1 MADLPDA
8 LKYGCTHSTIRTNR
22 FRLTPQGSDGATPN
36 GSFRVRLPA
45 KSLVRLSS
53 LSASF
58 ISQITGLTYHAGT
71 AWNNA
76 IMASSFKW
84 FKSIKFIVGGQVA
97 SGQLCNNYD
106 QLYHALLV
114 SSADNQYITSRYNE
128 GYKELIVH
136 ADDVNYPALNPLAT
150 PAQGT
155 SSISQYQILS
165 DFLGLPRCNG
175 GGGVI
180 DTSLYNDVEIQ
191 FDLND
196 TSCLSVFAGA
206 TGSVAGTSFNLSQFR
221 VEVDCI
227 VSVSPMYVEMMSLR
241 LQDPSPI
248 RFPYQNFVSTI
259 ATNTGSVRLQVNT
272 QSLDMFLCAPL
283 RNNWNVMAGGVA
295 DRNQPLRY
303 KWDTELGATDGA
315 QASQQQ
321 YITNEATLRLG
332 LQVGSDT
339 YPKTQIDHALA
350 VPDLTI
356 NTLFHGSLNSKN
368 LFSTGVYNNSQVF
381 NRSYGLSDNFVWIN
395 NFSLESEGWASKKL
409 TGIDTSSQNIDII
422 VNSQN
427 CGTNLFMTALITSQL
442 VYSPDTASVSVVM

>member
-22 FRLTPQGSDGATPN
+22 FRLTPQGSDGADPN

-58 ISQITGLTYHAGT
+58 ITQITGLTYSAGT

-76 IMASSFKW
+76 LMPSSFKL
-84 FKSIKFIVGGQVA
+84 FKSIKFIVGGQVC

-128 GYKELIVH
+128 GYKELITH
-136 ADDVNYPALNPLAT
+136 ADDVNYPAFAPLAT
-150 PAQGT
+150 PANGT
-155 SSISQYQILS
+155 TSISQYQILS

-196 TSCLSVFAGA
+196 TSCLSTFAGA
-206 TGSVAGTSFNLSQFR
+206 TGSVAGTSFNLAQFR

-259 ATNTGSVRLQVNT
+259 STNTGSNRLQVNT
-272 QSLDMFLCAPL
+272 QSLDMFLVAPL
-283 RNNWNVMAGGVA
+283 RNGWNVLAGGVA

-303 KWDTELGATDGA
+303 KWDTGLGGA
-315 QASQQQ
+315 SGSQADQQQ
-321 YITNEATLRLG
+321 YITNEANLRLQ
-332 LQVGSDT
+332 LLVGSDT

-368 LFSTGVYNNSQVF
+368 LFSSGVYNNSQVF

-422 VNSQN
+422 VQSAN

>member
-8 LKYGCTHSTIRTNR
+8 LKYGCSHSTIRTNR
-22 FRLTPQGSDGATPN
+22 FRLTPQGSDGADPN

-58 ISQITGLTYHAGT
+58 IAQITGLTYHAGT

-76 IMASSFKW
+76 IMCSSFKW

-128 GYKELIVH
+128 GYKELITH
-136 ADDVNYPALNPLAT
+136 ADDVNYPALDPLAS
-150 PAQGT
+150 PAQGVN
-155 SSISQYQILS
+155 SISQYQILS

-221 VEVDCI
+221 VEIDCI

-248 RFPYQNFVSTI
+248 RFPYQNFITTI
-259 ATNTGSVRLQVNT
+259 STNTGSNRLQVNT
-272 QSLDMFLCAPL
+272 QSLDMFVCAPL
-283 RNNWNVMAGGVA
+283 RAGYNSMSAGIA

-303 KWDTELGATDGA
+303 KWDTQLGTQDGTRA
-315 QASQQQ
+315 GQQL
-321 YITNEATLRLG
+321 YITNEANCRLQ
-332 LQVGSDT
+332 LLVGSDT

-350 VPDLTI
+350 IPDLTT
-356 NTLFHGSLNSKN
+356 NTLFQGSLNSKN
-368 LFSTGVYNNSQVF
+368 LFSSGVFNNSQVF
-381 NRSYGLSDNFVWIN
+381 NRSYGLSDNAVWIN

-409 TGIDTSSQNIDII
+409 TGIDTSSQNVDII
-422 VNSQN
+422 VQSANF
-427 CGTNLFMTALITSQL
+427 GTNLFMTALVTSQL
-442 VYSPDTASVSVVM
+442 VYSPDTASVSIIM